1 MRIERVNSELQRQLT
16 EVIRREV
23 DDPVAAM
30 LSIVRVDTTRD
41 LAEARVY
48 YSLLDETGYEKAQK
62 ALEAM
67 AKTIRINLAKRV
79 AIRILPRLRF
89 IPDDSI
95 KYSVDI
101 ARRIEE
107 ITGRPMEDKDGK

>member
-16 EVIRREV
+16 EVIRQEV
-23 DDPVAAM
+23 DDPVVSM
-30 LSIVRVDTTRD
+30 LSIIHVDTTKD
-41 LAEARVY
+41 LQEARVY
-48 YSLLDETGYEKAQK
+48 YSLLDETSYEKAQK

-67 AKTIRINLAKRV
+67 TKTIRVHLAKRI
-79 AIRILPRLRF
+79 AMRLLPRLRF

-101 ARRIEE
+101 SKRIEE